1 MAFDQHKKLVTAKR
15 EFLKAL
21 DQMVPVMG
29 NEALNHFKDSFPN
42 QGFTNESTE
51 KWKPRKRPDR
61 KRPGRAILIDTG
73 RLRRSLRYSR
83 SRKYE
88 VVIKSNKPYAKIQNE
103 GGEISVSSRKGSGT
117 INTYV
122 RGNDG
127 FVDGKFK
134 RGRKRK
140 LQLLGAAYET
150 GAYTI
155 KIPKRQFVGYS
166 GKLNRR
172 LIEKFD
178 KRIKTIFG
186 Q

>member
-1 MAFDQHKKLVTAKR
+1 MAFNEHKKIAQAKR
-15 EFLKAL
+15 EFLKVL
-21 DQMVPVMG
+21 DEMVPVMG
-29 NEALNHFKDSFPN
+29 NDALNHFKGSFTD

-73 RLRRSLRYSR
+73 RLRRSLRYR
-83 SRKYE
+83 KGRKYE
-88 VVIKSNKPYAKIQNE
+88 VVIKSNVPYAKIHNE
-103 GGEISVSSRKGSGT
+103 GGEIDVSSRKGSGT

-122 RGNDG
+122 RGSGG

-134 RGRKRK
+134 SGRKK
-140 LQLLGAAYET
+140 KVQLLGAAYET
-150 GAYTI
+150 GPYTI

-172 LIEKFD
+172 LIDKFD
-178 KRIKTIFG
+178 KRIKTIFRP
-186 Q
+186 

>member
-73 RLRRSLRYSR
+73 RLRRSLRYYR
-83 SRKYE
+83 AKKYTAG
-88 VVIKSNKPYAKIQNE
+88 IASNVPYANRHNE
-103 GGEISVSSRKGSGT
+103 GLAGMP
-117 INTYV
+117 
-122 RGNDG
+122 
-127 FVDGKFK
+127 
-134 RGRKRK
+134 
-140 LQLLGAAYET
+140 Q
-150 GAYTI
+150 
-155 KIPKRQFVGYS
+155 RQFVGYS

>member
-1 MAFDQHKKLVTAKR
+1 MAFDQHKKIAQAKR
-15 EFLKAL
+15 EFLKVL

-29 NEALNHFKDSFPN
+29 NDALNHFKDSFTN

-83 SRKYE
+83 SRKYD
-88 VVIKSNKPYAKIQNE
+88 VTVRTNKPYAKIHNE
-103 GGEISVSSRKGSGT
+103 GGEIDISSRKGHGT

-122 RGNDG
+122 RGSDG

-134 RGRKRK
+134 KGRKKK

-150 GAYTI
+150 GSYSI

-166 GKLNRR
+166 GKLNKR

-178 KRIKTIFG
+178 KRIKNVFRP
-186 Q
+186 